1 MIILVGASSGI
12 GNEILNG
19 LSEIDEVLAI
29 YHDNEPKHTNDKI
42 IYEKVD
48 ITKSDQVENLLIKYS
63 TKLNNIAFINLAAVV
78 IDNLTP
84 NITQDDIFKTY
95 ETNVFSNIYFVKY
108 LSIKM
113 IEQKWGRFIF
123 FSSSKASKG
132 DSGVSIYS
140 SSKTSLIGYS
150 RSLSKEL
157 GRYNITSNLISLG
170 YFEGSM
176 WNRLENKKKLELLKE
191 VPTKKIGNALN
202 ILNVIN
208 MLIKSDYVSGSNIN
222 IDGGI

>member
-12 GNEILNG
+12 GNEILNR
-19 LSEIDEVLAI
+19 LSDIDEVLAI
-29 YHDNEPKHTNDKI
+29 YNDNEPKRTNDKI
-42 IYEKVD
+42 ICEKVD

-63 TKLNNIAFINLAAVV
+63 TKLNNIVFINLAAVV
-78 IDNLTP
+78 IDNLAP
-84 NITQDDIFKTY
+84 NITQGEILKTY

-132 DSGVSIYS
+132 DAGVSIYS

-176 WNRLENKKKLELLKE
+176 WNRLEDKKKLELLKE

>member
-202 ILNVIN
+202 ILNVMN

>member
-12 GNEILNG
+12 GNEILNR
-19 LSEIDEVLAI
+19 LSDIDEVLAI
-29 YHDNEPKHTNDKI
+29 YNDNEPKLTNDKI
-42 IYEKVD
+42 ICEKVD

-63 TKLNNIAFINLAAVV
+63 TKLNNIVFINLAAVV
-78 IDNLTP
+78 IDNLAP
-84 NITQDDIFKTY
+84 NITQGEIFKTY

-132 DSGVSIYS
+132 DAGVSIYS

>member
-1 MIILVGASSGI
+1 M
-12 GNEILNG
+12 
-19 LSEIDEVLAI
+19 LS
-29 YHDNEPKHTNDKI
+29 YT
-42 IYEKVD
+42 
-48 ITKSDQVENLLIKYS
+48 
-63 TKLNNIAFINLAAVV
+63 
-78 IDNLTP
+78 
-84 NITQDDIFKTY
+84 
-95 ETNVFSNIYFVKY
+95 
-108 LSIKM
+108 
-113 IEQKWGRFIF
+113 FIF

>member
-63 TKLNNIAFINLAAVV
+63 TKLNNITFINLAAVV

-84 NITQDDIFKTY
+84 NITQGEIFKTY

>member
-1 MIILVGASSGI
+1 MILVGASSGI

-63 TKLNNIAFINLAAVV
+63 TKLNNIVFINLAAVV
-78 IDNLTP
+78 IDNLAP
-84 NITQDDIFKTY
+84 NITQGEIFKTY